1 MRTRWSIV
9 LGIVLAFFATGLGVP
24 AASATAPVALESGFV
39 TDVSHTLSAADR
51 AAAEKRLTE
60 LSEKS
65 GLDLY
70 VVFVDAFTS
79 PDDAQQWA
87 DAVAEKAG
95 LGERQYVLAIA
106 VEQRNYYIS
115 ADDGGPMTDSQLDQI
130 EQDIRPLLR
139 SGDWLGAVEKT
150 ADEFQGDGGAGT
162 LVFLGVLVA
171 IAIVIV
177 VVWLIVRARKAAAR
191 RKRGAMP
198 EVADPNDPYSTVT
211 DDELAAQAGSALVQ
225 ADDAL
230 TSSREE
236 LGFAVAEFGEGSTA
250 MFTDALDDARERV
263 SDAFAIKQQ
272 LDDEIPDTVDQRR
285 AWHIQI
291 IELCKEAADL
301 LDGNADAFDE
311 LRKLEQDA
319 PAALERVRTRRGELQ
334 TLLPTI
340 APALTAL
347 AGKYDQQALSTVADN
362 AAQAQERAALADRS
376 IDAAVAALTAGRD
389 GEAAFA
395 IRTAEQALAQG
406 TQLAGAVT
414 GLGSDLEAIEQQ
426 ARALIA
432 DMQGDLVTASQL
444 PDPGSLSP
452 VVASTKQ
459 LLDQAAAN
467 LDGAARSPQRMLESL
482 TAANTQ
488 IDGAIAQVRE
498 GVARAQRAQQMLQQQ
513 ILQAQA
519 QIRAAHEFIDTRR
532 GSIGSTART
541 RLADAEAA
549 LDQAVAL
556 QATSPE
562 QALPL
567 ASRALGS
574 AQQAISAA
582 QNDVSGFGGGGGWGD
597 PFGGGGNRGGGDLA
611 GDILG
616 GIIGGLIASGG
627 SRGSH
632 GGGWRSS
639 GSGFRTGGFG
649 GGFRSGGGGGGGGR
663 GRSGGGRF

>member
-39 TDVSHTLSAADR
+39 TDTSHTLSSADR

-95 LGERQYVLAIA
+95 LGARQYVLAIA

-115 ADDGGPMTDSQLDQI
+115 ADGGGPMTDSQLDQI

-150 ADEFQGDGGAGT
+150 ADEFQGDGGAGI

-198 EVADPNDPYSTVT
+198 EVADPNDPYSTIT
-211 DDELAAQAGSALVQ
+211 DDELAARAGSALVQ

-250 MFTDALDDARERV
+250 MFTDALDDAKERV

-340 APALTAL
+340 APALAAL

-376 IDAAVAALTAGRD
+376 IDAAVTALTAGRN

-406 TQLAGAVT
+406 AQLAGAVT

-582 QNDVSGFGGGGGWGD
+582 QNDVSGFGGGGWGD